1 MEMWSQTRHA
11 AACWENLPRPLLW
24 TGSWGFWTV
33 PNIISNQVIQR
44 AAWNYSSRA
53 RSFHCHR
60 RNDTCISLNRWFFPW
75 WWVCSWSVGNEKA
88 VNLEAGLDKRG
99 ECSNPLH
106 VAVDHKLV
114 KIHGK
119 EKLHLEIF
127 KRKCWS
133 GLPFP
138 PPRGLPN
145 PGIEPASL
153 TSPALA
159 SRFFTTSATWEA
171 QNSHICI

>member
-1 MEMWSQTRHA
+1 MS
-11 AACWENLPRPLLW
+11 
-24 TGSWGFWTV
+24 
-33 PNIISNQVIQR
+33 
-44 AAWNYSSRA
+44 
-53 RSFHCHR
+53 
-60 RNDTCISLNRWFFPW
+60 
-75 WWVCSWSVGNEKA
+75 
-88 VNLEAGLDKRG
+88 LEAGLDKSG

-127 KRKCWS
+127 KRKCWT

-138 PPRGLPN
+138 PPGGLPN
-145 PGIEPASL
+145 PGIEPISL

-159 SRFFTTSATWEA
+159 GRFLTTSATWEA
-171 QNSHICI
+171 PDIHFFVSYVSGT